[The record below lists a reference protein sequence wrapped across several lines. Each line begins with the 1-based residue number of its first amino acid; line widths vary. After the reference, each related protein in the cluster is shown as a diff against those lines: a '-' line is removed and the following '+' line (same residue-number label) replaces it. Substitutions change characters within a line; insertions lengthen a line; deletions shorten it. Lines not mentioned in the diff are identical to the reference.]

1 MKRVY
6 IFGLKS
12 CRKKILELLQRRQ
25 AIEVIDA
32 PDDQLK
38 LTHQDTTQ
46 QISMFDRNISLAQS
60 ALSLLDE
67 YAPVKKPL
75 FAPRRDMSTD
85 EFGKKIGEFDKILKK
100 CTDLHNLAK
109 TISDC
114 KAANIRIEDHILAL
128 EPWLNLDIPMNFKG
142 TQTTSSFIGTIPSQV
157 TLEQIIE
164 QLPDLPQEADINII
178 SASREQTCIHVLAHK
193 SCAEE
198 IEGQLRK
205 LGFSRPGWSLS
216 HLICEEKIQRLNKEI
231 NQNIKKIEQSKND
244 IIAMGKSR
252 NDIEFVI
259 DYLTL
264 RKEKYQV
271 ISKLAMT
278 QSVFMLEGWIPEKR
292 LGKLINELNKYDV
305 YVEVSNP
312 KEDEQAPVAF
322 QNGSFVNPVENL
334 TESYSMPGP
343 EDIDPNPFMAFFY
356 YLLFGLMLSD
366 AGYGILMALAS
377 GYFSFIAKVEQKTK
391 RLMRMFFF
399 CSLSTIFWG
408 AIFGSWFGDLF
419 TRISTNFFNPPSD
432 ATIAIWMDP
441 LKDPMTLIIFS
452 LVVGVIHIIVGLI
465 AKFYGLC
472 KHGKII
478 DALCDS
484 GLHIIM
490 LLGLLTMAGGIAL
503 MPETKLGIIGGYT
516 AAGAFILAVLTSAR
530 SAKGIGKLTSI
541 FSSIYNILTGY
552 LSDILSYSRL
562 MALCLTTGAIGMV
575 VNQLGTMM
583 GNNIFGYIFFAVIF
597 VFGHAINL
605 GINAL
610 GTYVHCNRL
619 QYVEFFKQFYEGGG
633 KAFKPFAVNTKYVK
647 FREEN

>member
-1 MKRVY
+1 MKRVN

-100 CTDLHNLAK
+100 CTDLLNLSK

-114 KAANIRIEDHILAL
+114 RAANIRIEDHILAL

-164 QLPDLPQEADINII
+164 QLPNLPQETDINII
-178 SASREQTCIHVLAHK
+178 SSSREQTCIHVLAHK

-198 IEGQLRK
+198 TEGQLRK

-478 DALCDS
+478 DAICDS

-516 AAGAFILAVLTSAR
+516 AAGAFILAVITSGR

>member
-1 MKRVY
+1 MNLKEY
-6 IFGLKS
+6 LTEGLNK
-12 CRKKILELLQRRQ
+12 CNIQITNEQTEKLLLFMDIVLRENKKFNLT
-25 AIEVIDA
+25 AITDEKEFIEKHIID
-32 PDDQLK
+32 
-38 LTHQDTTQ
+38 
-46 QISMFDRNISLAQS
+46 S
-60 ALSLLDE
+60 ALSIKYIKNNGKLIDIGSGAGMPGIIIKILREDLDILLLDSLNKRVN
-67 YAPVKKPL
+67 YL
-75 FAPRRDMSTD
+75 
-85 EFGKKIGEFDKILKK
+85 
-100 CTDLHNLAK
+100 NN
-109 TISDC
+109 TI
-114 KAANIRIEDHILAL
+114 KE
-128 EPWLNLDIPMNFKG
+128 LNLNNIEAIHQRAEELSHDEEYREQFDYVTARAVASLNVLLEYTIPFIKKEG
-142 TQTTSSFIGTIPSQV
+142 SFIALKGS
-157 TLEQIIE
+157 
-164 QLPDLPQEADINII
+164 
-178 SASREQTCIHVLAHK
+178 K
-193 SCAEE
+193 GEE
-198 IEGQLRK
+198 E
-205 LGFSRPGWSLS
+205 
-216 HLICEEKIQRLNKEI
+216 
-231 NQNIKKIEQSKND
+231 IEQSKND

-312 KEDEQAPVAF
+312 KENEQAPVAF

>member
-1 MKRVY
+1 MKRVN

-100 CTDLHNLAK
+100 CTDLLNLSK

-114 KAANIRIEDHILAL
+114 RAANIRIEDHILAL

-164 QLPDLPQEADINII
+164 QLPNLPQETDINII
-178 SASREQTCIHVLAHK
+178 SSSREQTCIHVLAHK

-198 IEGQLRK
+198 TEGQLRK

-478 DALCDS
+478 DAICDS

-503 MPETKLGIIGGYT
+503 VPETILGTIGGYT
-516 AAGAFILAVLTSAR
+516 AAGAFILAVITSGR